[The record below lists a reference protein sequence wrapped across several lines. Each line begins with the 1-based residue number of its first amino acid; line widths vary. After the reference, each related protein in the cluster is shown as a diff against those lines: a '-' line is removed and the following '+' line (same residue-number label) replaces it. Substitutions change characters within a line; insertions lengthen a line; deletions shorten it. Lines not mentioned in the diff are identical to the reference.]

1 MSNEAELTK
10 SQIISVD
17 ELLSVGNLA
26 IPGYQRPY
34 KWGKRNI
41 TELLTDIENAIE
53 DSKKYGESF
62 RYRIGTVI
70 LHDNKHGNENE
81 DSDTNK
87 GKRTLD
93 LVDGQQRCISL
104 LLLKLY
110 LARFVKTDLSKYN
123 LLHAQF
129 TDPVTQQNIHDNY
142 KSIENWFAAKD
153 KETKEGF
160 NNAFSAILQV
170 VVLVV
175 KDLPEAFQLFDSQN
189 SRGRE
194 LDPHD
199 LLKAYH
205 LREMHNNSFEI
216 RRVVARWEAANPD
229 DIRKLFNDY
238 LFPILNW
245 ACKESTRPF
254 TAEEIDAYKG
264 ISNSLISSYPF
275 AQRTLKAM
283 PVFQITED
291 FMAGK
296 DFFDMVD
303 YYLQLL
309 KYVQAESKAAMQ
321 KLLREDEFN
330 KVYNSSGTGLRYAL
344 RLFECAVLCYY
355 DRFKNFE
362 TTKKLFTWALM
373 IRADMERLSFDTVN
387 RYARGIID
395 GRYSNNLPMFS
406 KITRAGRH
414 TELATLTVNVLWGKE
429 WDSHNENWTWLHKAL
444 KKLNGYKPEANLG

>member
-1 MSNEAELTK
+1 MDHEDSMSNETELEK
-10 SQIISVD
+10 SQIISV
-17 ELLSVGNLA
+17 EKFLSVRSLA

-34 KWGKRNI
+34 KWGTRNI
-41 TELLTDIENAIE
+41 AELLTDIENAIA

-62 RYRIGTVI
+62 HYRIGTII
-70 LHDNKHGNENE
+70 LHDNKHG
-81 DSDTNK
+81 DDNK
-87 GKRTLD
+87 DKRTLD

-110 LARFVKTDLSKYN
+110 LEPGFEKCN

-129 TDPVTQQNIHDNY
+129 TDPATKQNIHDNY
-142 KSIENWFAAKD
+142 KFIENWFAAKGAVAG
-153 KETKEGF
+153 EARMSF
-160 NNAFSAILQV
+160 NAAFSTNLQV

-175 KDLPEAFQLFDSQN
+175 KNLPEAFQLFDSQN

-205 LREMHNNSFEI
+205 LREMHNDPFEM
-216 RRVVARWEAANPD
+216 RRAVARWEKAKPD
-229 DIRKLFNDY
+229 DIKKLFNDY

-245 ACKESTRPF
+245 ARKESTRPF
-254 TAEEIDAYKG
+254 TDDEIDAYKG

-275 AQRTLKAM
+275 AKRTLKAM

>member
-1 MSNEAELTK
+1 MALLVSEQCQKHARSFNFFRGGGFGFVQAPEFTPLT
-10 SQIISVD
+10 
-17 ELLSVGNLA
+17 
-26 IPGYQRPY
+26 
-34 KWGKRNI
+34 
-41 TELLTDIENAIE
+41 
-53 DSKKYGESF
+53 
-62 RYRIGTVI
+62 
-70 LHDNKHGNENE
+70 
-81 DSDTNK
+81 
-87 GKRTLD
+87 
-93 LVDGQQRCISL
+93 C
-104 LLLKLY
+104 
-110 LARFVKTDLSKYN
+110 
-123 LLHAQF
+123 
-129 TDPVTQQNIHDNY
+129 
-142 KSIENWFAAKD
+142 AA
-153 KETKEGF
+153 
-160 NNAFSAILQV
+160 
-170 VVLVV
+170 
-175 KDLPEAFQLFDSQN
+175 
-189 SRGRE
+189 
-194 LDPHD
+194 
-199 LLKAYH
+199 LKAK
-205 LREMHNNSFEI
+205 
-216 RRVVARWEAANPD
+216 PD
-229 DIRKLFNDY
+229 DIKKLFNDY

-245 ACKESTRPF
+245 ARKESTRPF
-254 TAEEIDAYKG
+254 TDDEIDAYKG

-275 AQRTLKAM
+275 AKRTLKAM

-303 YYLQLL
+303 YYLQLQ

-321 KLLREDEFN
+321 KLLSEDEFN

-355 DRFKNFE
+355 DRFKNLE